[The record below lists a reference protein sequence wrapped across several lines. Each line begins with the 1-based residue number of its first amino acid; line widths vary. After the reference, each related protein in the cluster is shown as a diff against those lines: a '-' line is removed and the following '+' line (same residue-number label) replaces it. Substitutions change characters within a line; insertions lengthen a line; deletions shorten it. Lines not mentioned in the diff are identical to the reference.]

1 MSWIKPLLGALRYWK
16 IWLPVLTVVAL
27 YLLHLNAVR
36 VAYNDGW
43 AASEK
48 SAIERAGKR
57 IVEME
62 KTNDAFRDLPAL
74 DRCRAFMR
82 DSGLPESACD

>member
-1 MSWIKPLLGALRYWK
+1 MIVPWQAWALAGVIVAGGAWHWHAISAAYDRGAAAERQAAA
-16 IWLPVLTVVAL
+16 VA
-27 YLLHLNAVR
+27 
-36 VAYNDGW
+36 
-43 AASEK
+43 
-48 SAIERAGKR
+48 AGKR

-62 KTNDAFRDLPAL
+62 KNNADFRALPAR